1 MDELE
6 GMIGSVLS
14 DPEKMKRLSRMAG
27 ELFGDGASQPEP
39 EKDKGSAF
47 SLGPNQKTH
56 REKNDRDALLAALL
70 PLLHEER
77 RAKLRKAMRFARMA
91 KLAGGV
97 LREFGG
103 EGDGL

>member
-14 DPEKMKRLSRMAG
+14 DPEKMKQLSRMAG
-27 ELFGDGASQPEP
+27 ELFGDGASPPEP
-39 EKDKGSAF
+39 EKGSAI
-47 SLGPNQKTH
+47 SLGGSRKKH
-56 REKNDRDALLAALL
+56 REINERDALLTALL

-77 RAKLRKAMRFARMA
+77 RAKLRKAMRFAKMA